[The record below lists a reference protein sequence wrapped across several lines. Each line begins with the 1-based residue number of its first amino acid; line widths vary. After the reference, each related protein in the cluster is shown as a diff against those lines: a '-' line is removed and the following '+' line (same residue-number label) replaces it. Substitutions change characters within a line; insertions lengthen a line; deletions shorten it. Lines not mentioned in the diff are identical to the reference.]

1 MARAPGQKTPAE
13 FPGSSCACEEEIL
26 SSQGPPRSVLL
37 LGREM
42 LKEDGLLLETMGNS
56 DRKSIGKILE
66 LKAWNWRGEIPE
78 IMGKS
83 RIKRGFDRTIKAVI
97 IYKWGIQIT
106 NHKRSRELAN
116 QTLTPPEYGTFSSTW
131 AFERHTRELSLLG
144 SWYLANV
151 YNWRMGIEHDWTS
164 KALMFRNGFGAKL
177 ASPTKEWV
185 VRCCKDI
192 YWVSGQDF
200 GK

>member
-1 MARAPGQKTPAE
+1 M
-13 FPGSSCACEEEIL
+13 
-26 SSQGPPRSVLL
+26 
-37 LGREM
+37 
-42 LKEDGLLLETMGNS
+42 
-56 DRKSIGKILE
+56 
-66 LKAWNWRGEIPE
+66 
-78 IMGKS
+78 
-83 RIKRGFDRTIKAVI
+83 
-97 IYKWGIQIT
+97 GIQIT
-106 NHKRSRELAN
+106 NHKRSWELAN

-131 AFERHTRELSLLG
+131 AFKRHTRELSLLG

-200 GK
+200 GKLRKARSGWSDGKLREMGHFTRLLGRCIGSKAAGWRKATHRPVFGVSKFFLLTQSTLVV